1 MKMLT
6 RVTAVCM
13 VVVLLMNS
21 NIIRVFADSINGDSH
36 SAQSEP
42 SDENTSELLKDS
54 SEQNATTNEETS
66 DTDSDT
72 DSVASSTSE
81 ETEQKNAESSEAA
94 EQTKEELAPTTLNSI
109 AGTWGTSPYTFDE
122 DTGILTIES
131 GTTGIASESPWNR
144 SGDTRVIPA
153 NIKKIVL
160 SGNVVA
166 NALGA
171 RLFASMGSTPLVALE
186 QIEGNLDTSQV
197 TTMFNMFAGA
207 SSLTSIDVSGFD
219 TSNVTAMNGMFTG
232 TTSLKE
238 LNLASF
244 DTSKVTNMSN
254 MFMNVPLEKVTLGDN
269 FKFVGTNA
277 QLGIPYLDG
286 IAKEKWIREDGNS
299 KAYLPADFIA
309 NYGTGDLTAGTYV
322 AEVTLWGTCP
332 YEFDETTGTLTIYSG
347 TTGTFADSPWDRND
361 DKKIDAASVK
371 KIVLSGKVVAN
382 INSNFLFSSNYDF
395 TNGTLTGL
403 EQIEGEL
410 DTSQVTSMYGM
421 FYGMSSL
428 KKFDISGFDTSKVTN
443 MGYMFANMRS
453 IISLDLSGFDTSKV
467 ARMESMFQ
475 GASGLT
481 SIDLSGFDTSQVSS
495 MTYMFISA
503 PIEKLT
509 LGAKFKFVGSNSG
522 LTTPVYTGTGT
533 ATGKWAREDGTSI
546 GYTPADFIADYGT
559 GDLTAGTYVAEEQGI
574 ASLSLGVVFDKTAYT
589 IGDTITTMLTVKH
602 TLDSAENSIATN
614 VAIEDLTK
622 FTLDGAQELPEKV
635 VVEKY
640 NANNEL
646 ISSTEQTI
654 SSAVSL
660 ADLAYGEYYNLKVI
674 GQAWNNT
681 KVARSNYSIMLDYND
696 GIESTS
702 QTISGLRAVAS
713 GVLTFTSV
721 PTELNFKNTKL
732 SLNLNGQLIDRQETD
747 WALLVADYRGTN
759 PLSDT
764 DATIDRTNWEITAT
778 AEEFK
783 DSDGNSIDTSAMAIA
798 YVKDGEIAELSSTSE
813 QSIKK
818 HDVTGETPK
827 DNHET
832 SVSWDADEGLKA
844 VVRNRNKLKTA
855 TEYTAQLNF
864 ELRMAP

>member
-1 MKMLT
+1 MKKLT

-21 NIIRVFADSINGDSH
+21 NIIRVFADSINGDNH

-42 SDENTSELLKDS
+42 SDENASELLKDS
-54 SEQNATTNEETS
+54 SEQNATTNEET
-66 DTDSDT
+66 SDT

-131 GTTGIASESPWNR
+131 GTTGIASQSPWNR

-160 SGNVVA
+160 FGNVVA

-171 RLFASMGSTPLVALE
+171 RLFSSMGSTYLVALE

-219 TSNVTAMNGMFTG
+219 TSNVTTMNGMFSG

-244 DTSKVTNMSN
+244 DTSKVTTMSN
-254 MFMNVPLEKVTLGDN
+254 MFMNVPLEKLTLGDN
-269 FKFVGTNA
+269 FKFVGTDA

-286 IAKEKWIREDGNS
+286 IAKEKWTREDGNS
-299 KAYLPADFIA
+299 KSYAPADFIT
-309 NYGTGDLTAGTYV
+309 NYGTGDITAGTYI
-322 AEVTLWGTCP
+322 AADDTLWGTCP

-347 TTGTFADSPWDRND
+347 TTGTYVDSPWHRTD
-361 DKKIDAASVK
+361 DEKIDATSIK
-371 KIVLSGKVVAN
+371 KIVLSGMVIAN
-382 INSNFLFSSNYDF
+382 ANSTFLFSSSPDF
-395 TNGTLTGL
+395 SFTTLTNL
-403 EQIEGEL
+403 EQIEGTL
-410 DTSQVTSMYGM
+410 DTSQATDMYAM
-421 FYGMSSL
+421 FYGLSSL
-428 KKFDISGFDTSKVTN
+428 TSLDVSGFDTSKVTT
-443 MGYMFANMRS
+443 MGFMFANMTNLV
-453 IISLDLSGFDTSKV
+453 SLDV
-467 ARMESMFQ
+467 
-475 GASGLT
+475 
-481 SIDLSGFDTSQVSS
+481 SGFDTSQVNSMDRMFNTGTSLASLDISS
-495 MTYMFISA
+495 FDTSKVTNMTDMFNA
-503 PIEKLT
+503 TAIEKLT
-509 LGAKFKFVGSNSG
+509 LGANFKFVGSNSG
-522 LTTPVYTGTGT
+522 LPTPVYTGTGT
-533 ATGKWAREDGTSI
+533 ATGKWTRDDGTSI
-546 GYTPADFIADYGT
+546 GYTPADFIANYGT

-589 IGDTITTMLTVKH
+589 IGDTITTTLTVKH

-622 FTLDGAQELPEKV
+622 FTLDGAQELPEKI

-832 SVSWDADEGLKA
+832 SVSWNVDEGLKA

-855 TEYTAQLNF
+855 TEYTAQLNI